1 MRPYFYIIAVLLVGG
16 SIGYFIGQRTGG
28 PSVLPSPSSGL
39 QHDDRAMIETLLNRQ
54 KEAYAAHD
62 EFSLFRDCAASYVE
76 INASTGEVLSFQR
89 AMIYYHELLK
99 PGKAV
104 NVLFDNLVVS
114 VMQNA
119 ALVQATYSKTS
130 DLYEQQGLTGLTGK
144 VLWLLSKEGDRWRIA
159 ASAWTEEKKH

>member
-1 MRPYFYIIAVLLVGG
+1 MRPYFYILAVLLVGG

-28 PSVLPSPSSGL
+28 PGGLPSPSSRI
-39 QHDDRAMIETLLNRQ
+39 QQDDRAMIERLLDRQ
-54 KEAYAAHD
+54 KEGYASHD
-62 EFSLFRDCAASYVE
+62 EFLLFRDCAASYVE
-76 INASTGEVLSFQR
+76 INASTGEALNLQR

-114 VMQNA
+114 VIQNA

-130 DLYEQQGLTGLTGK
+130 DLYEQQGFTGLTGK
-144 VLWLLSKEGDRWRIA
+144 VLWLLSKEGDRWRIV